1 LRGENGRKPRGL
13 RDYELKMMFIVP
25 TLVLLIAM
33 NIFPLLWSLGLSFF
47 RYSAIENSILK
58 TSLFEVGLN
67 YQADLNSGSISEELR
82 QEFRNNGILLSQN
95 ATVSTEKKDSKWII
109 ADKENEYY
117 VKKKDKLDIIGY
129 SKPPLKPVGTK
140 NYSRLFT
147 QRSTWS
153 YFTTTAYFVLL
164 AVSAQF
170 IIGFGL
176 ALFLNREFK
185 GKGMVTTL
193 ILVPMMLSPV
203 VVGLFWRF
211 ILDSQWGLF
220 NYLISLV
227 PAALHR
233 ITAVLHFPGNVSAW
247 FQNTASS
254 ARNIIWLTRPKA
266 ALFSLVIIDTWM
278 WSPFMML
285 LSLAGLSAIPKYLY
299 EAAEIDRASAW
310 FKFRHITFPLV
321 SPLLL
326 IALLFR
332 TMDAFKLFDLVYIA
346 TAGGPGSAT
355 ETVSMNLYRRAF
367 QDYRTGESCALAYM
381 ILIVII
387 ALSSIYIKYL
397 NKAKG
402 DSQ

>member
-1 LRGENGRKPRGL
+1 MRNEAAYKPRGL
-13 RDYELKMMFIVP
+13 SDYQLKMLFIVP
-25 TLVLLIAM
+25 TLALLVAM
-33 NIFPLLWSLGLSFF
+33 NIFPLLWSLVLSFTE
-47 RYSAIENSILK
+47 YSAISSQPPDFIG
-58 TSLFEVGLN
+58 TS
-67 YQADLNSGSISEELR
+67 
-82 QEFRNNGILLSQN
+82 
-95 ATVSTEKKDSKWII
+95 
-109 ADKENEYY
+109 
-117 VKKKDKLDIIGY
+117 
-129 SKPPLKPVGTK
+129 
-140 NYSRLFT
+140 NYSRIFS

-153 YFTTTAYFVLL
+153 YFTTTAYFVVL
-164 AVSAQF
+164 AVTAQF

-176 ALFLNREFK
+176 ALLLNREFK
-185 GKGMVTTL
+185 GKGIATTL
-193 ILVPMMLSPV
+193 LLVPMMLSPV

-211 ILDSQWGLF
+211 ILDSSWGLL
-220 NYLISLV
+220 NYVLSLV
-227 PAALHR
+227 PATMYRVTSILHLPQS
-233 ITAVLHFPGNVSAW
+233 VVAW
-247 FQNTASS
+247 FQDAGGD
-254 ARNIIWLTRPKA
+254 ARSMIWLTRPRA

-285 LSLAGLSAIPKYLY
+285 LSLAGLSAIPAHLY

-321 SPLLL
+321 APLLL

-332 TMDAFKLFDLVYIA
+332 TMDAFKLFDLVWIT

-381 ILIVII
+381 LLIVII

-402 DSQ
+402 SS